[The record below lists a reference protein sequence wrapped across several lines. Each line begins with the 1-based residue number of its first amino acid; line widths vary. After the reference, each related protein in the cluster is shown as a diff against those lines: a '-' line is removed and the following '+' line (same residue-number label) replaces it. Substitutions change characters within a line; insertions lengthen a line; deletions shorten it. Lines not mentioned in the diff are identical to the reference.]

1 MPAGAQFSQVSR
13 DVKEKEV
20 GGKNTANLIGNNNDV
35 STESAAQG
43 EGGAV
48 DLVLL
53 TYFLYIFFKALRR
66 LVMCCV

>member
-43 EGGAV
+43 GGGEGG
-48 DLVLL
+48 
-53 TYFLYIFFKALRR
+53 
-66 LVMCCV
+66 CV

>member
-43 EGGAV
+43 GGGGGG
-48 DLVLL
+48 
-53 TYFLYIFFKALRR
+53 KGG
-66 LVMCCV
+66 CV